1 MTRSRKLQYA
11 DRVALQQADQAI
23 RKDVLRA
30 LVEII
35 TNSNDSYSRLEDAGL
50 HASGEII
57 IDVLRKH
64 KNSVIRVR
72 DFAEG
77 MNDLH
82 MDRVVGTYGEATSG
96 LKEDKHVRGMW
107 GRGLKDAIFG
117 LGYGYVNSIKD
128 DHLYRSSLLL
138 KEGVPTFNLD
148 DPIPATEELRE
159 KHGIPEGN
167 GTELEIIIS
176 REDVKMPQF
185 ENLRNYLQRHF
196 ELRTIMANPARLII
210 LRNLSSLHK
219 VKHEYVLSYK
229 PPKGEMVLDEHFE
242 IEGFPASARLQLL
255 RSKIQLS
262 TRGEEGDY
270 ADAGLLVISKGTIIS
285 LTMLKFENDP
295 YASFFY
301 GSIECDY
308 LHDLLKNDEPV
319 LTATRDG
326 INWTLPFAKALKQS
340 VESRI
345 EPLVQIER
353 EHALQDEQ
361 MKLDKRLRRKLDK
374 TIRELN
380 VIASSELSDG
390 RGQPSDGRDGTMV
403 PEPPAAGLGFV
414 PERVFV
420 QTGQTFTLTLRA
432 GLSGRVHDGATVF
445 VVSDNPEI
453 VVLTPKVQVRAL
465 KDHPEVGQAKVQV
478 EGKQVGNE
486 GVVTAYLSDHKAQA
500 AVQVR
505 SKKEAID
512 DTQPRKHHGLF
523 SDIRFDDR
531 MDPRQRVYLDRVN
544 STIVVATAAPSV
556 KLYLDSQHRLD
567 TSEQGQVLLAELITE
582 AVCREIARQGVES
595 GRFLA
600 PEGAEADAIQS
611 HFIRLQNRYAHLIHE
626 VIVKTDSRE

>member
-1 MTRSRKLQYA
+1 MAISRKLQYA

-50 HASGEII
+50 HARGEIFI
-57 IDVLRKH
+57 EVLRKH

-77 MNDLH
+77 MNDIR
-82 MDRVVGTYGEATSG
+82 MDHVVGTYGEATSG
-96 LKEDKHVRGMW
+96 LKEDMHVRGMW

-117 LGYGYVNSIKD
+117 LGYGYVNSIQRD
-128 DHLYRSSLLL
+128 TLYRSSLLL
-138 KEGVPTFNLD
+138 KEGVPTFSLEE
-148 DPIPATEELRE
+148 PTPATADLRAE
-159 KHGIPEGN
+159 HGILEGN
-167 GTELEIIIS
+167 GTEIEIIVS
-176 REDVKMPQF
+176 REDIKMPQF

-196 ELRTIMANPARLII
+196 ELRTIMADPARRII
-210 LRNLSSLHK
+210 LRNLASLHT

-229 PPKGEMVLDEHFE
+229 PPMGEMVLDEQFE
-242 IEGFPASARLQLL
+242 IEGYPASAHLQLL
-255 RSKIQLS
+255 RSNIQLS

-270 ADAGLLVISKGTIIS
+270 ADAGLLVISQATVIS

-295 YASFFY
+295 YAAFFY
-301 GSIECDY
+301 GSLECDY

-326 INWTLPFAKALKQS
+326 INWTLPFAKALKQA

-345 EPLVQIER
+345 EPLVQVER

-361 MKLDKRLRRKLDK
+361 LKLDKRLRRKLDK

-380 VIASSELSDG
+380 VIASSELSERRTAPQDG
-390 RGQPSDGRDGTMV
+390 ASPDGKQ
-403 PEPPAAGLGFV
+403 EPPPAGLEFAH
-414 PERVFV
+414 ERIFV
-420 QTGQTFTLTLRA
+420 QTGQTVTLTVRA
-432 GLSGRVHDGATVF
+432 QLSEKIPNGARVF
-445 VVSDNPEI
+445 VVSNNPE
-453 VVLTPKVQVRAL
+453 VEVLTPRVHINAS
-465 KDHPEVGQAKVQV
+465 KDHPAVGVAKIQV

-486 GVVTAYLSDHKAQA
+486 GTVTVYLGDQRAEAQ
-500 AVQVR
+500 VQVR
-505 SKKEAID
+505 SRKESIE
-512 DTQPRKHHGLF
+512 DTQPKKHHGLF
-523 SDIRFDDR
+523 TDIRFDDR

-556 KLYLDSQHRLD
+556 RKYLDSQHRLD
-567 TSEQGQVLLAELITE
+567 TSTQGQVLLAELITE

-600 PEGAEADAIQS
+600 PEGSEADAVQS
-611 HFIRLQNRYAHLIHE
+611 HFIRLQNRYAHLIHD
-626 VIVKTDSRE
+626 VIVTID

>member
-1 MTRSRKLQYA
+1 MPISRKLQYA

-50 HASGEII
+50 PASGEII
-57 IDVLRKH
+57 IDIWRKH
-64 KNSVIRVR
+64 RNSLIRVR

-77 MNDLH
+77 LDDVR
-82 MDRVVGTYGEATSG
+82 MDKVVGTYGEATSG

-117 LGYGYVNSIKD
+117 LGYGYVHSFRGD
-128 DHLYRSSLLL
+128 SLHRSSLLL
-138 KEGVPTFNLD
+138 KEGVPTFDLD
-148 DPIPATEELRE
+148 EPIPATEELRAGL
-159 KHGIPEGN
+159 GIPDGN
-167 GTELEIIIS
+167 GTVIEIIVS
-176 REDVKMPQF
+176 RTDIKMPHF

-196 ELRTIMANPARLII
+196 ELRTIMANQSRLII
-210 LRNLSSLHK
+210 LRNLAGAGRIK
-219 VKHEYVLSYK
+219 DEYVLSYK
-229 PPKGEMVLDEHFE
+229 PPRGEMVLDETFE
-242 IEGFPASARLQLL
+242 IEGYPASAHLQLL

-270 ADAGLLVISKGTIIS
+270 ADAGLLVISQSTVIA

-326 INWTLPFAKALKQS
+326 LNWSLPFAKALKQAL
-340 VESRI
+340 ESRI
-345 EPLVQIER
+345 EPLVQVER
-353 EHALQDEQ
+353 EHAMQDEQ
-361 MKLDKRLRRKLDK
+361 MKLDKRLRRKLDR

-380 VIASSELSDG
+380 VIASSELSEG
-390 RGQPSDGRDGTMV
+390 RGGSADGKGSATA
-403 PEPPAAGLGFV
+403 PEPPPTGLEFV
-414 PERVFV
+414 PARVYV
-420 QTGQTFTLTLRA
+420 QTGQTVMLTLRA
-432 GLSGRVHDGATVF
+432 TLSGRVYDGAAVF
-445 VVSDNPEI
+445 VVSDNPE
-453 VVLTPKVQVRAL
+453 VEVLTPRVHVGAL
-465 KDHPEVGQAKVQV
+465 KDHPQVGVAKVQV

-486 GVVTAYLSDHKAQA
+486 GVVTAYLGDHKAHA
-500 AVQVR
+500 VVQVR
-505 SKKEAID
+505 SKKETIED
-512 DTQPRKHHGLF
+512 SQPRKHHGLF
-523 SDIRFDDR
+523 NDIRFDDR
-531 MDPRQRVYLDRVN
+531 MDPRQRVYLDQVN
-544 STIVVATAAPSV
+544 SMIVVATAAPSV
-556 KLYLDSQHRLD
+556 RLYLDSQNRLD
-567 TSEQGQVLLAELITE
+567 TSVQGQVLLAELITE

-595 GRFLA
+595 GRYLA

-626 VIVKTDSRE
+626 VIVKTE

>member
-1 MTRSRKLQYA
+1 MAISRKLQYA

-35 TNSNDSYSRLEDAGL
+35 TNSNDSYSRLEDEGL

-64 KNSVIRVR
+64 KNSVIRIR

-77 MNDLH
+77 MDDAR
-82 MDRVVGTYGEATSG
+82 MDKVVGTYGEATSG
-96 LKEDKHVRGMW
+96 MKEDMHVRGMW

-117 LGYGYVNSIKD
+117 LGYGYVNSVRG
-128 DHLYRSSLLL
+128 HTLYRSSLLL
-138 KEGVPTFNLD
+138 KEGVPTFDLD
-148 DPIPATEELRE
+148 EPIPATDELRE

-167 GTELEIIIS
+167 GTVIEIIVA
-176 REDVKMPQF
+176 RADVKMPQF

-196 ELRTIMANPARLII
+196 ELRTIMGNPSRLII
-210 LRNLSSLHK
+210 LRNIAGADR
-219 VKHEYVLSYK
+219 VKDEHVLSYK
-229 PPKGEMVLDEHFE
+229 PPKGEMVLDEQFE
-242 IEGFPASARLQLL
+242 IEGYPASAHLQLL
-255 RSKIQLS
+255 RSQIQLS

-270 ADAGLLVISKGTIIS
+270 ADAGLLVISQSTVIS

-326 INWTLPFAKALKQS
+326 INWTLPFAKALKHA

-353 EHALQDEQ
+353 EHAMQDEQ
-361 MKLDKRLRRKLDK
+361 MKLDKHLRKKLDK
-374 TIRELN
+374 TVRELN
-380 VIASSELSDG
+380 TIASSELSEGREASADG
-390 RGQPSDGRDGTMV
+390 KRIESPPS
-403 PEPPAAGLGFV
+403 GLGFF

-420 QTGQTFTLTLRA
+420 QTGQTVTLTLRA
-432 GLSGRVHDGATVF
+432 RLSDRVHDGATVF
-445 VVSDNPEI
+445 VVSDNLE
-453 VVLTPKVQVRAL
+453 VGVLTPRVQVRAL
-465 KDHPEVGQAKVQV
+465 KEHPDLGIAKIQV

-486 GVVTAYLSDHKAQA
+486 GVVTAHLGDHKAKA
-500 AVQVR
+500 VVQVR
-505 SKKEAID
+505 SRKEALD

-523 SDIRFDDR
+523 NDIRFDDR

-556 KLYLDSQHRLD
+556 KIYLDSQNRLD
-567 TSEQGQVLLAELITE
+567 TSVQGQVLLAELITE

-611 HFIRLQNRYAHLIHE
+611 HFIRLQNRYAHLIHAA
-626 VIVKTDSRE
+626 IVTAE

>member
-1 MTRSRKLQYA
+1 MTSSRKLQYA

-35 TNSNDSYSRLEDAGL
+35 TNSNDSYSRLEDADL
-50 HASGEII
+50 PASGEII

-77 MNDLH
+77 MDDVR

-96 LKEDKHVRGMW
+96 LKEDMHVRGMW

-117 LGYGYVNSIKD
+117 LGYGYVNSIKED
-128 DHLYRSSLLL
+128 NLYRSSLLL
-138 KEGVPTFNLD
+138 KDGVPTFNLD
-148 DPIPATEELRE
+148 DAISATDELRD
-159 KHGIPEGN
+159 KHGIPERN
-167 GTELEIIIS
+167 GTEIEIVIS
-176 REDVKMPQF
+176 REDVKVPQF

-196 ELRTIMANPARLII
+196 ELRTIMANPGRLIV
-210 LRNLSSLHK
+210 LRNLSSPSK
-219 VKHEYVLSYK
+219 IKHEYVLSYK
-229 PPKGEMVLDEHFE
+229 PPRGEMVLDEQFE

-270 ADAGLLVISKGTIIS
+270 ADAGLLVMSQGTIIS

-326 INWTLPFAKALKQS
+326 INWTLPFAKALKQA

-353 EHALQDEQ
+353 EHAMQDEQ
-361 MKLDKRLRRKLDK
+361 LKLDKRLRKKIDK

-380 VIASSELSDG
+380 VIASSELSNA
-390 RGQPSDGRDGTMV
+390 RGQPSDGKGDAMA
-403 PEPPAAGLGFV
+403 PEPPPAGFEFV

-420 QTGQTFTLTLRA
+420 QTGQTVTLNLRA
-432 GLSGRVHDGATVF
+432 KLSGKVHEGTTVF
-445 VVSDNPEI
+445 VVSDNPE
-453 VVLTPKVQVRAL
+453 VEVLTPKVFIKAIE
-465 KDHPEVGQAKVQV
+465 DHSNVGVAKVQV

-486 GVVTAYLSDHKAQA
+486 SVVTAYLSDQKAQA
-500 AVQVR
+500 MVQVR
-505 SKKEAID
+505 SRKEAVD
-512 DTQPRKHHGLF
+512 DTPSRRHHGLF
-523 SDIRFDDR
+523 TDIRFDDR

-544 STIVVATAAPSV
+544 STIVIATAAPSV

-567 TSEQGQVLLAELITE
+567 TSVQGQVLLAELITE

-611 HFIRLQNRYAHLIHE
+611 HFIRLQNRYAHMIHNA
-626 VIVKTDSRE
+626 IVTME

>member
-23 RKDVLRA
+23 RKDILRA

-35 TNSNDSYSRLEDAGL
+35 TNSNDSYSRLEDAGM
-50 HASGEII
+50 HAGGEII
-57 IDVLRKH
+57 IDIWRKH

-77 MNDLH
+77 MDDTH
-82 MDRVVGTYGEATSG
+82 MDKVVGTYGEATSG
-96 LKEDKHVRGMW
+96 LKEDMHVRGMW

-117 LGYGYVNSIKD
+117 LGYGYVNSIKGD
-128 DHLYRSSLLL
+128 ALYRSSLLL
-138 KEGVPTFNLD
+138 KDGVPTFNLD
-148 DPIPATEELRE
+148 DALNATEEFRE
-159 KHGIPEGN
+159 KHGIPDGN
-167 GTELEIIIS
+167 GTEIEIIVS

-196 ELRTIMANPARLII
+196 ELRTIMANPGRLII
-210 LRNLSSLHK
+210 LRNLSGPNR
-219 VKHEYVLSYK
+219 VRHEYVLSYK
-229 PPKGEMVLDEHFE
+229 PPRGEMVLDEHFE
-242 IEGFPASARLQLL
+242 IEGFPASAHLQLL

-270 ADAGLLVISKGTIIS
+270 ADAGLLVISQGTIIS

-301 GSIECDY
+301 GSIQCDY

-326 INWTLPFAKALKQS
+326 INWSLPFAKALKQA

-345 EPLVQIER
+345 EPLVQTER
-353 EHALQDEQ
+353 EHAMHDEQ
-361 MKLDKRLRRKLDK
+361 MRLDKRLRRKLDK
-374 TIRELN
+374 TIREMN
-380 VIASSELSDG
+380 TIASSELSDG
-390 RGQPSDGRDGTMV
+390 RDHSSDGKGI
-403 PEPPAAGLGFV
+403 EPPPAGLGFV
-414 PERVFV
+414 SERVFV
-420 QTGQTFTLTLRA
+420 QTGRTITLTLRA
-432 GLSGRVHDGATVF
+432 KLHEKTHEGATIF

-453 VVLTPKVQVRAL
+453 DVLTPKVQIKAL
-465 KDHPEVGQAKVQV
+465 KDHPHIGQAKVIV

-486 GVVTAYLSDHKAQA
+486 GVVTAYLSDQKAKTL
-500 AVQVR
+500 VQVR
-505 SKKEAID
+505 SRKEAID
-512 DTQPRKHHGLF
+512 DTPSKKHHGLF
-523 SDIRFDDR
+523 ADIRFDDR
-531 MDPRQRVYLDRVN
+531 MDPRQRVYLDRVTSN
-544 STIVVATAAPSV
+544 IVVATAAPSV
-556 KLYLDSQHRLD
+556 KRYLDSQNRLD

-595 GRFLA
+595 GKFLA

-611 HFIRLQNRYAHLIHE
+611 HFIRLQNRYAHIIHE
-626 VIVKTDSRE
+626 VIVKLE

>member
-1 MTRSRKLQYA
+1 MAISRKLQYA

-77 MNDLH
+77 MDDVR

-96 LKEDKHVRGMW
+96 LKEDMHVRGMW

-117 LGYGYVNSIKD
+117 LGYGYVNSIQRD
-128 DHLYRSSLLL
+128 TLYRSSLLL
-138 KEGVPTFNLD
+138 KEGVPTFSLEE
-148 DPIPATEELRE
+148 PIPATNELRDE
-159 KHGIPEGN
+159 HGIPQGN
-167 GTELEIIIS
+167 GTEIEIIVS
-176 REDVKMPQF
+176 REDIKMPQF

-210 LRNLSSLHK
+210 LRNLSSLHT

-229 PPKGEMVLDEHFE
+229 PPMGEMVLDEQFE
-242 IEGFPASARLQLL
+242 IEGYPASAHLQLL
-255 RSKIQLS
+255 RSNIQLS

-270 ADAGLLVISKGTIIS
+270 ADAGLLVISQATVIS

-295 YASFFY
+295 YAAFFY
-301 GSIECDY
+301 GSLECDY

-326 INWTLPFAKALKQS
+326 INWTLPFAKALKQA

-345 EPLVQIER
+345 EPLVQVER

-361 MKLDKRLRRKLDK
+361 LKLDKRLRRKLDK

-380 VIASSELSDG
+380 VIASSELSERRTAPQDG
-390 RGQPSDGRDGTMV
+390 ASPDGKQ
-403 PEPPAAGLGFV
+403 EPPPAGLEFAH
-414 PERVFV
+414 ERIFV
-420 QTGQTFTLTLRA
+420 QTGQTVTLTVRA
-432 GLSGRVHDGATVF
+432 QLSEKIPNGARVF
-445 VVSDNPEI
+445 VVSNNPE
-453 VVLTPKVQVRAL
+453 VEVLTPRVHINAS
-465 KDHPEVGQAKVQV
+465 KDHPAVGVAKIQV

-486 GVVTAYLSDHKAQA
+486 GTVTVYLGDQRAEAQ
-500 AVQVR
+500 VQVR
-505 SKKEAID
+505 SRKESIE
-512 DTQPRKHHGLF
+512 DTQPKKHHGLF
-523 SDIRFDDR
+523 TDIRFDDR

-556 KLYLDSQHRLD
+556 RKYLDSQHRLD
-567 TSEQGQVLLAELITE
+567 TSTQGQVL
-582 AVCREIARQGVES
+582 
-595 GRFLA
+595 
-600 PEGAEADAIQS
+600 
-611 HFIRLQNRYAHLIHE
+611 
-626 VIVKTDSRE
+626 

>member
-1 MTRSRKLQYA
+1 MTVSRKLQYA
-11 DRVALQQADQAI
+11 DGVALQQADQAI

-35 TNSNDSYSRLEDAGL
+35 TNSNDSYSRIEDASS

-57 IDVLRKH
+57 IDILRKH
-64 KNSVIRVR
+64 KNSAIRVR

-77 MNDLH
+77 MDDTH
-82 MDRVVGTYGEATSG
+82 MDKVVGTYGEATSG

-117 LGYGYVNSIKD
+117 LGYGYVNSIKAD
-128 DHLYRSSLLL
+128 RLYRSSLLL
-138 KEGVPTFNLD
+138 KDGVPTFTLD
-148 DPIPATEELRE
+148 DPFPAIEELRE
-159 KHGIPEGN
+159 KHGVPEGN
-167 GTELEIIIS
+167 GTEIEIVVA

-196 ELRTIMANPARLII
+196 ELRAIMGNPGRLII
-210 LRNLSSLHK
+210 LRNLSSPNK

-229 PPKGEMVLDEHFE
+229 PPKGEMVLDEQFE

-270 ADAGLLVISKGTIIS
+270 ADAGLLVISQGTIIS

-301 GSIECDY
+301 GSLECDY

-326 INWTLPFAKALKQS
+326 INWTLPFAKALKQA

-345 EPLVQIER
+345 EPLVQVER
-353 EHALQDEQ
+353 EHAMQDEQ
-361 MKLDKRLRRKLDK
+361 MKLDKRLRKKLDK
-374 TIRELN
+374 TLRELN
-380 VIASSELSDG
+380 VIAASELSDG
-390 RGQPSDGRDGTMV
+390 RDHPSDGRGI
-403 PEPPAAGLGFV
+403 EPPPSGLGFV

-420 QTGQTFTLTLRA
+420 QTGQTVTLTLRA
-432 GLSGRVHDGATVF
+432 KLSSRVHDGATVF
-445 VVSDNPEI
+445 VVSDNPE
-453 VVLTPKVQVRAL
+453 VDVLTPRVQIKAL
-465 KDHPEVGQAKVQV
+465 KDHPEIGAAKIQV

-486 GVVTAYLSDHKAQA
+486 GVITAYLNDQKAHA
-500 AVQVR
+500 AALVQSR
-505 SKKEAID
+505 KETID

-523 SDIRFDDR
+523 TDIRFDDR

-556 KLYLDSQHRLD
+556 KLYLDSQRRLD
-567 TSEQGQVLLAELITE
+567 TSEKGQVLLAELITE

-626 VIVKTDSRE
+626 TIVTTDSRK